1 MNTEDLSVKDYS
13 ISEIYS
19 KEFFSLEGAT
29 DQRYKHFLNDLCQIK
44 PERIAEYHG
53 IQRVLCYLAPLAK
66 DMEQPLISL
75 VNDYL
80 EHCIEKNGYDYIEEI
95 ENCAID
101 LMSVY
106 CHNISEY
113 LVIKD
118 AVKLIFAITK
128 TVRAAL
134 IAETMNRRPFVEH
147 DYASIK
153 EGGTDNE

>member
-13 ISEIYS
+13 ISEVFN
-19 KEFFSLEGAT
+19 KEFFSLEGDT
-29 DQRYKHFLNDLCQIK
+29 DQRYKDFLNNLCQIK
-44 PERIAEYHG
+44 PERISEYHA
-53 IQRVLCYLAPLAK
+53 IQKVLCYLAPLAK

-80 EHCIEKNGYDYIEEI
+80 DHTIGKNGYDYIEQI
-95 ENCAID
+95 EDCAID

-106 CHNISEY
+106 CQNIADY

-118 AVKLIFAITK
+118 TVKLILAITK

-134 IAETMNRRPFVEH
+134 IDETINRRPFAEH
-147 DYASIK
+147 DYMST
-153 EGGTDNE
+153 EQE